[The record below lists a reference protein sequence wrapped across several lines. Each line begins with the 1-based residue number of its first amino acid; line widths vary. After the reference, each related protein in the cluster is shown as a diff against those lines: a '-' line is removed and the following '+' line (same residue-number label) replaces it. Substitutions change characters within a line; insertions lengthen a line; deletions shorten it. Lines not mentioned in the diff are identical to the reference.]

1 MINDIAQASY
11 TALVNLWQGFLNFLP
26 TFLGGLIVFL
36 IGIIIG
42 KGLAQLVEKII
53 GALKIDA
60 LLEKA
65 GVREITDKA
74 GIALNSGYF
83 LGQLTKWLIILSFLI
98 AACNIWGLSAV
109 GDFVKSVVGYLPNV
123 IVAILILII
132 AIIVGDYVGKF
143 VKASVTGA
151 GLKTQTSL
159 AAITR
164 WVFYIFGILAAL
176 SQLKV
181 ATYIINTLFTGIV
194 AMLAVAGGLAFGL
207 GGKDLAREILEKI
220 RGAVENK

>member
-98 AACNIWGLSAV
+98 AACNIWGLTAV

-151 GLKTQTSL
+151 GLKTQASL

>member
-98 AACNIWGLSAV
+98 AACNIWGLTAV

-151 GLKTQTSL
+151 GLKTQASL

-207 GGKDLAREILEKI
+207 GGKDLAREILDKI

>member
-151 GLKTQTSL
+151 GLKTQASL

>member
-151 GLKTQTSL
+151 GLKTQASL

-220 RGAVENK
+220 RGAIENK

>member
-53 GALKIDA
+53 GAFKIDT